1 MSMYNLKGYSN
12 NYLKTWRNL
21 WLFYRKEPALD
32 DNSIIGDFVDGDTT
46 DLFELIRKIN
56 KPST

>member
-12 NYLKTWRNL
+12 NYLKTRRNL
-21 WLFYRKEPALD
+21 WLFYRKEPALG
-32 DNSIIGDFVDGDTT
+32 DNGIIGDFVDRDTT